1 MTAYKKHLVRTGNK
15 ELLNVVS
22 LWSDIEKYCSVD
34 GSDDQSWK
42 KKDEMVALILR
53 WVLLSQADID
63 LNESFI
69 TIWSFADFTYRVSP
83 EDKAIGNPSVRPSVL
98 SFVFFRTDLFLKFS
112 FLCLFIARPGLKVR
126 VIGQGQRS
134 KVKVQR
140 IWAW

>member
-53 WVLLSQADID
+53 
-63 LNESFI
+63 
-69 TIWSFADFTYRVSP
+69 
-83 EDKAIGNPSVRPSVL
+83 
-98 SFVFFRTDLFLKFS
+98 
-112 FLCLFIARPGLKVR
+112 
-126 VIGQGQRS
+126 
-134 KVKVQR
+134 
-140 IWAW
+140 